1 MTDKVQ
7 KIREEV
13 ERLKRWNDNV
23 RESTRHMTL
32 QEEDFNRGKHSSYLE
47 ILNFIDSMQEEPVCD
62 ELEEAAKN
70 HAVERYR
77 VTRDMVL
84 AEKCKWSFQTGA
96 KWKEKQMMSK
106 AVDAHVNYAW
116 SGLSFG
122 GFDWSK
128 TGLDIGDKCKLII
141 IKED

>member
-1 MTDKVQ
+1 MTDKE
-7 KIREEV
+7 KFRKEV
-13 ERLKRWNDNV
+13 EKLKSSLIHGACSSQIAM
-23 RESTRHMTL
+23 ETMCK
-32 QEEDFNRGKHSSYLE
+32 EEAYNEVLA
-47 ILNFIDSMQEEPVCD
+47 ILDTMQEEPVSE

>member
-1 MTDKVQ
+1 MTDKE
-7 KIREEV
+7 KFRKEV
-13 ERLKRWNDNV
+13 EKLKSNLIYGACSSQIAM
-23 RESTRHMTL
+23 ETICK
-32 QEEDFNRGKHSSYLE
+32 EEAYNEVLA
-47 ILNFIDSMQEEPVCD
+47 ILDSMQEEPVSE